1 MTLTN
6 PQRIQRRRTKGW
18 RMPSNTV
25 SVTRPGRWGN
35 PFNWREGVEIGGEA
49 WAKGAAVRLFCDW
62 LNGGDPCLTRD
73 GRPGEPPTQDE
84 IRAALRGKNL
94 ACFCA
99 ESDPC
104 HADILLKIAN
114 S

>member
-1 MTLTN
+1 MAAAV
-6 PQRIQRRRTKGW
+6 PIRIQRRRTKGW
-18 RMPSNTV
+18 RMPPNTV

-35 PFNWREGVEIGGEA
+35 PFNWRDGLEIGDGNEG
-49 WAKGAAVRLFCDW
+49 WAKGAAVDMFREW
-62 LNGGDPCLTRD
+62 LRNPAMFPDTPA
-73 GRPGEPPTQDE
+73 PPPFTE
-84 IRAALRGKNL
+84 IKVALRGKNL

-104 HADILLKIAN
+104 HADVLLQIAN